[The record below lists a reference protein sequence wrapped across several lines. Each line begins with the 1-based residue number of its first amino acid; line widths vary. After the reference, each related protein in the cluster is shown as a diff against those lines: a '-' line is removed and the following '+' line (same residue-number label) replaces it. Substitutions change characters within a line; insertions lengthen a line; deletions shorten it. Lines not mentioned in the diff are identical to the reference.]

1 MHFSEQELRHA
12 LRREDPGESFTKE
25 VIARVALRQAQDPI
39 TPTLNDR
46 FRELWRGLRLR
57 LALASALIA
66 ILVSGGL
73 LGLVQYR
80 RVQKQRAGEAAKQ
93 QALLALRITN
103 AKLNHVFERV
113 KTAPSP

>member
-1 MHFSEQELRHA
+1 MHFSEDEVRHA

-25 VIARVALRQAQDPI
+25 VMARVALRQAQGAI
-39 TPTLNDR
+39 TPNPSER

-57 LALASALIA
+57 PALASALIA
-66 ILVSGGL
+66 ILVFGGL
-73 LGLVQYR
+73 LGLVEYR
-80 RVQKQRAGEAAKQ
+80 RVQEQRAGEAAKK